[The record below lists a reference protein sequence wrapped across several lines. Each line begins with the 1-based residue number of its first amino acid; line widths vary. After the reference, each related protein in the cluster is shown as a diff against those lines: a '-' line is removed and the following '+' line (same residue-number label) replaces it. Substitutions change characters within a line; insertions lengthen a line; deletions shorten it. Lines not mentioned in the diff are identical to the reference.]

1 MEFRAADIAAAVGG
15 TLSGSD
21 VDVDGAG
28 FDSRLIR
35 PGQLFVPVRGERDGH
50 DYIDAAREG
59 GAVATFS
66 SRGAID
72 GLATIEVA
80 DVDGERRATCDV
92 WLDREG
98 EHVVTGTA
106 VVAIAPSAP

>member
-1 MEFRAADIAAAVGG
+1 MEFRAAEIAAAVGG

-21 VDVDGAG
+21 VAIDGAG

-50 DYIDAAREG
+50 NFIDDARQV

-66 SRGAID
+66 SNGAID

-80 DVDGERRATCDV
+80 DVE
-92 WLDREG
+92 
-98 EHVVTGTA
+98 
-106 VVAIAPSAP
+106 IAFSLLGAHARNRLLRL

>member
-21 VDVDGAG
+21 VVVDGAG

-50 DYIDAAREG
+50 DYIDAA
-59 GAVATFS
+59 
-66 SRGAID
+66 
-72 GLATIEVA
+72 
-80 DVDGERRATCDV
+80 
-92 WLDREG
+92 
-98 EHVVTGTA
+98 
-106 VVAIAPSAP
+106 